1 MSGTRVHCILD
12 ANVIFDLHAG
22 EILKYP
28 CTLPY
33 ELLTTDFVL
42 EEIETVSL
50 ADLEECGLRVME
62 LPSER
67 VLEIF
72 TLRPQN
78 LALSLADLSV
88 YVYARHSGSMIVT
101 GDGVL
106 WTLVR
111 ESNIDVHGTIWVVDR
126 LVEQGTLSQ
135 PEASLALQ
143 LMRDRERWLP
153 KAEIEKRIREWSR
166 E

>member
-1 MSGTRVHCILD
+1 MSETRVHCILD

-22 EILKYP
+22 EILNYP

-42 EEIETVSL
+42 EEIESISL
-50 ADLEECGLRVME
+50 TDLENCGLQVME
-62 LPSER
+62 LPPER

-72 TLRPQN
+72 TLRPRH

-88 YVYARHSGSMIVT
+88 YVYARHFGCMILT

-106 WTLVR
+106 WTLAR
-111 ESNIDVHGTIWVVDR
+111 ESHIDAHGTIWVVDR
-126 LVEQGTLSQ
+126 LVDEGTLTP
-135 PEASLALQ
+135 PEASRALQ
-143 LMRDRERWLP
+143 LMRDWERWLP

-166 E
+166 G